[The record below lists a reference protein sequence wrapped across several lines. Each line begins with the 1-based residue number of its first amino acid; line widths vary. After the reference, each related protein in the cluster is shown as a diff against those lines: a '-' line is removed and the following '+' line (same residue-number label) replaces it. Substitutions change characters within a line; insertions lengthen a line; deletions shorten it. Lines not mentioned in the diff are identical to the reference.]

1 MIKIDCGREYALCC
15 FAVCKDQ
22 RISQRICWRFL
33 FKLLAVYQWVPMLML
48 MLLFCMWIHSDDSD
62 SFKTTKQIF
71 DELEIENVTEQDC
84 RLVRHVCSLVSRR
97 AAFLAS
103 AGALKIVADAA
114 VLGLGLG
121 CHSSWLE
128 KQRLCCG
135 YCTEK

>member
-1 MIKIDCGREYALCC
+1 
-15 FAVCKDQ
+15 
-22 RISQRICWRFL
+22 
-33 FKLLAVYQWVPMLML
+33 ML
-48 MLLFCMWIHSDDSD
+48 MLLFCMWTYSDDSD

-84 RLVRHVCSLVSRR
+84 RLVRHVCGLVSRR

-103 AGALKIVADAA
+103 AGALKIVGDAA

-135 YCTEK
+135 YCTEKWKFSGGVICMLLLGFLFVLGQNVEDKKTTQKPSN

>member
-1 MIKIDCGREYALCC
+1 
-15 FAVCKDQ
+15 
-22 RISQRICWRFL
+22 
-33 FKLLAVYQWVPMLML
+33 MLML

-103 AGALKIVADAA
+103 AGALKIVEDAA
-114 VLGLGLG
+114 GLG
-121 CHSSWLE
+121 SWLPQFLVRNTDFVVVTALKNGSSQMVSFVCCCCLFVCFRTKCRRQKN
-128 KQRLCCG
+128 KQVINCGGVIFGSGRL
-135 YCTEK
+135 